1 MSNVTDTSVSTSS
14 DFEGVYVY
22 PVSVTPSGRP
32 ELTSGKVLQSVLVVN
47 GIRRVGLCKF
57 QDFGKVLSEMRNNGV
72 GDLRDME
79 ESVAM

>member
-1 MSNVTDTSVSTSS
+1 V
-14 DFEGVYVY
+14 E
-22 PVSVTPSGRP
+22 RP

-79 ESVAM
+79 ESVAMLLVVSPGSGKKAYIKSMDQ